1 MVLTGM
7 TVVNPEG
14 ISSVIEERGCIM
26 HACTHHDA
34 GDPHVSKVADVWV
47 PVCRTCMSIRYRWE
61 KVYLRNDRAYMFCRM
76 VNFAFAREQ
85 TGPYLTV

>member
-1 MVLTGM
+1 MIADSELEYQIKFKGTHLMVLTGM

-47 PVCRTCMSIRYRWE
+47 PVCRH
-61 KVYLRNDRAYMFCRM
+61 A
-76 VNFAFAREQ
+76 
-85 TGPYLTV
+85 

>member
-47 PVCRTCMSIRYRWE
+47 PVCRHAWVFATDGKKYTCEMTAPTRTVGWLT
-61 KVYLRNDRAYMFCRM
+61 LRLRENKQDRI
-76 VNFAFAREQ
+76 
-85 TGPYLTV
+85 

>member
-34 GDPHVSKVADVWV
+34 GDPHEKWRMFGCPFVDMHEYFATDGKKY
-47 PVCRTCMSIRYRWE
+47 TCEMTAPTRSVGWLT
-61 KVYLRNDRAYMFCRM
+61 LRLRENKQDRI
-76 VNFAFAREQ
+76 
-85 TGPYLTV
+85 